1 MGGLR
6 QENRKTSNNDNFNSD
21 EGLSRFQKSI
31 EKMGLEAALRERGI
45 KEGDSVKILDLEFEY
60 SE

>member
-1 MGGLR
+1 MR
-6 QENRKTSNNDNFNSD
+6 QN
-21 EGLSRFQKSI
+21 I